1 MCSSKANQQ
10 PSLSNSLIIT
20 ISKFQIMKK
29 TYINPEIIVVRL
41 MPTTVLAESTPQV
54 TVSTDSS
61 NSVDAGSVETKGV
74 SNVNVW
80 DEEW

>member
-1 MCSSKANQQ
+1 MV
-10 PSLSNSLIIT
+10 
-20 ISKFQIMKK
+20 KK

-41 MPTTVLAESTPQV
+41 MPTTVLAASDPNV
-54 TVSTDSS
+54 TVNTAGD
-61 NSVDAGSVETKGV
+61 VDADKVETKSV

>member
-1 MCSSKANQQ
+1 MQLQSKSAA
-10 PSLSNSLIIT
+10 SLSNSLIIT

>member
-1 MCSSKANQQ
+1 
-10 PSLSNSLIIT
+10 
-20 ISKFQIMKK
+20 MKK